1 MRNLGD
7 GRRQEARELGVYRV
21 LSKQPNFWQSSY
33 EWMEQM
39 AHHTALWG
47 SGYSRI
53 VPGERGFADQLIPL
67 HPSRVKERMLADQT
81 GRPVSLVYDYWGP
94 EGSRTYQQSEILH
107 FRWLSDNGYSGLV
120 PAELCGTAV
129 SLARKLDIAAGAY
142 WDNSA
147 RPDVVLETQEQ
158 IPDPAVASLRQQ
170 WREMYGGVRNK
181 GQTAILPRKVT
192 ARVLEGS
199 SREAAQFM
207 ELRQSIVGEIAR
219 AFGIPSTLIGD
230 ASMAK
235 FSNVEQEFLSA
246 QVFTL
251 LPWQRRME
259 GAIDRSIRSTYG
271 DEVYCK
277 LDNRGL
283 LRGDTAARASLYQ
296 ALWGMGSIRPN
307 EIRALEDLPL
317 LEEPAAEKTYV
328 QLGFSTLEAAAAQ
341 SQAAAAA
348 DPGSESQGGGVP
360 EAGGFSEGQ
369 RVYWADGEGV
379 IEHLMIDGV
388 LGVEG
393 SPYAIAATEAEP
405 AASVRVYEDGE
416 PTEFTVGKR
425 VAELSATPLDAADGQ
440 APADGVRF
448 DPNQPRDQGGRWAD
462 LAAAV
467 AAGDEQQAKADLA
480 ASGFS
485 DQQVAALVDVLSKIA
500 AGGLD
505 HAEAVATI
513 TSAFPAISDATAKQ
527 MADGAQPQAP
537 AGGPDNGT

>member
-1 MRNLGD
+1 
-7 GRRQEARELGVYRV
+7 
-21 LSKQPNFWQSSY
+21 
-33 EWMEQM
+33 
-39 AHHTALWG
+39 
-47 SGYSRI
+47 
-53 VPGERGFADQLIPL
+53 
-67 HPSRVKERMLADQT
+67 
-81 GRPVSLVYDYWGP
+81 
-94 EGSRTYQQSEILH
+94 
-107 FRWLSDNGYSGLV
+107 
-120 PAELCGTAV
+120 
-129 SLARKLDIAAGAY
+129 
-142 WDNSA
+142 
-147 RPDVVLETQEQ
+147 
-158 IPDPAVASLRQQ
+158 
-170 WREMYGGVRNK
+170 
-181 GQTAILPRKVT
+181 
-192 ARVLEGS
+192 
-199 SREAAQFM
+199 
-207 ELRQSIVGEIAR
+207 
-219 AFGIPSTLIGD
+219 
-230 ASMAK
+230 MAK

-259 GAIDRSIRSTYG
+259 GAIDRSILSTYG

-425 VAELSATPLDAADGQ
+425 VAELSATPLDAVDDQ
-440 APADGVRF
+440 APAEGVRF

-485 DQQVAALVDVLSKIA
+485 GEQVAALVDVLSKIA

-527 MADGAQPQAP
+527 MAGGAQPQAPAP